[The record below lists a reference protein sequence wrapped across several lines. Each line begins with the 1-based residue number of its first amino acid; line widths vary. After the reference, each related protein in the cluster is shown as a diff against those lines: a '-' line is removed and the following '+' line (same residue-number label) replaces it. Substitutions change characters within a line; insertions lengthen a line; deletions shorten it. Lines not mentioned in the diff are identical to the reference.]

1 MRPSGNLVP
10 ISAVVEGRLDEVV
23 LRAVIRHA
31 GGIPGPV
38 YGKHGKQYIRKN
50 LSGYN
55 RAANHSPWVV
65 VVDLDQDADCAPPLR
80 EAWLLRPAPLM
91 CFRVAVREIEAW
103 LLADRMRIAEF
114 LAVDSRKVPT
124 DVEAIPDPKHAVLQ
138 LARSSRRKGIRQDM
152 VPRRGGGREVGPA
165 YNSRLI
171 QFVNDRRRGWRP
183 EVAAQ
188 SSESLRRCVRC
199 LGRLVR
205 EARLLPQTPH
215 P

>member
-1 MRPSGNLVP
+1 MS
-10 ISAVVEGRLDEVV
+10 IAAVAEGDLDEAV

-38 YGKHGKQYIRKN
+38 YGKHGKQYIRKY
-50 LSGYN
+50 LHVYN
-55 RAANHSPWVV
+55 QAAHHAPWLVL
-65 VVDLDQDADCAPPLR
+65 VDLDQDADCAPPLR
-80 EAWLLRPAPLM
+80 AAWLLRPAPMM

-114 LAVDSRKVPT
+114 LAVDSRRVPN
-124 DVEAIPDPKHAVLQ
+124 DVEALPDPKHAVLQ
-138 LARSSRRKGIRQDM
+138 LARSSRQKGIRQDM
-152 VPRRGGGREVGPA
+152 LPRFGSGREVGPA

-171 QFVNDRRRGWRP
+171 QFVNDSRRGWRP

-199 LGRLVR
+199 LRRLV
-205 EARLLPQTPH
+205 ATFP
-215 P
+215 

>member
-1 MRPSGNLVP
+1 MS
-10 ISAVVEGRLDEVV
+10 IAAVAEGHLDEAV

-50 LSGYN
+50 LHGYN
-55 RAANHSPWVV
+55 QAANHAPWLVL
-65 VVDLDQDADCAPPLR
+65 VDLDQDADCAPPFR
-80 EAWLLRPAPLM
+80 ATWLLRPAPMM

-114 LAVDSRKVPT
+114 LAVDSRKVPN
-124 DVEAIPDPKHAVLQ
+124 DVEAIPDPKHTVLQ
-138 LARSSRRKGIRQDM
+138 LARSSRQKGIRQDM
-152 VPRRGGGREVGPA
+152 LPRPGSGREVGPA

-171 QFVNDRRRGWRP
+171 QFVTDSRRGWRP
-183 EVAAQ
+183 EVAAE

-199 LGRLVR
+199 LRRLVKTF
-205 EARLLPQTPH
+205 P
-215 P
+215 

>member
-23 LRAVIRHA
+23 LRAVIRQA
-31 GGIPGPV
+31 GGIAGPV
-38 YGKHGKQYIRKN
+38 YGKHGKQYIQRN

-55 RAANHSPWVV
+55 QAANHAPWVV
-65 VVDLDQDADCAPPLR
+65 VVDLDQDADCAPPFR
-80 EAWLLRPAPLM
+80 AAWLLRPAPLM
-91 CFRVAVREIEAW
+91 CFRVAVRKIEAW

-114 LAVDSRKVPT
+114 LAVDSRRVPT
-124 DVEAIPDPKHAVLQ
+124 DVEAIPDPKYAVLQ
-138 LARSSRRKGIRQDM
+138 LVHFSRRKGIRQDM
-152 VPRRGGGREVGPA
+152 LPRPGSGREVGPA

-171 QFVNDRRRGWRP
+171 QFVTDSRRGWRP

-188 SSESLRRCVRC
+188 SSESLRRCLRC

-205 EARLLPQTPH
+205 EARRYPKTPH
-215 P
+215 L